1 MLKKVL
7 PVTAL
12 VIAVINPAWVM
23 AADDARASIH
33 ITADIP
39 NKQFHVQP
47 RNPDFGRD
55 EVMHYDPVQNQL
67 SSLRQTFD
75 VKNTDGS
82 VHAYLQEGRA
92 YLANGV
98 DLIPLSVTFNNVYL
112 DGTPQEVV
120 DDATSTPGTQVEM
133 VIRSNAMAVDR
144 YPGLYT
150 GQFTVIYDAVPRFS
164 AL

>member
-1 MLKKVL
+1 MLKKMISAVA
-7 PVTAL
+7 VGVAAL
-12 VIAVINPAWVM
+12 SPTWAL
-23 AADDARASIH
+23 AADDARAAIH
-33 ITADIP
+33 ITANIP

-55 EVMHYDPVQNQL
+55 EVMHYDPVNNSL
-67 SSLRQTFD
+67 SSVRQTFD

-82 VHAYLQEGRA
+82 VHAYIQEGRA
-92 YLANGV
+92 YLDNGL
-98 DLIPLSVTFNNVYL
+98 DRIPLSVTFNGVYL

-120 DDATSTPGTQVEM
+120 DDASSTPGTQAEM
-133 VIRSNAMAVDR
+133 LIRPNSMAVDR

-150 GQFTVIYDAVPRFS
+150 GQFTVIYDAVPRSS